1 MIMQKRQL
9 LLSRVSQRL
18 IGLNFV
24 NDPYVIVK
32 KLTESNLLFFSAY
45 HRVKSLSKVKQFAS
59 TSV

>member
-18 IGLNFV
+18 GLNFV

-32 KLTESNLLFFSAY
+32 KLIESNLLFFSAY
-45 HRVKSLSKVKQFAS
+45 HRVKTLSKVKQFAS

>member
-18 IGLNFV
+18 GLNFA

-32 KLTESNLLFFSAY
+32 KLIESNLLFFSAY

>member
-1 MIMQKRQL
+1 MIIQKRQL

-32 KLTESNLLFFSAY
+32 KLIESNLFFSAY

>member
-18 IGLNFV
+18 GLNFV

-32 KLTESNLLFFSAY
+32 KLIESNLLFFSAY
-45 HRVKSLSKVKQFAS
+45 HRVKSVSKVKQFAS

>member
-18 IGLNFV
+18 GLNFV

-32 KLTESNLLFFSAY
+32 KLIESNLLFFSAY

>member
-32 KLTESNLLFFSAY
+32 KLIESNLFFFSAY
-45 HRVKSLSKVKQFAS
+45 HRVKILSQMKQFAS

>member
-32 KLTESNLLFFSAY
+32 KLIESNLLFFSAY
-45 HRVKSLSKVKQFAS
+45 HRVKSLSTVKQFAS